1 MELNVSPTNAIEND
15 MEYSDNSS
23 DSKYTASAPTSI
35 NTEQFSVI
43 RIPEDSEKTSKHSS
57 RKQSKRRKKSSN
69 HSRPLPRIIVKPLPP
84 PPPPENRE
92 WMAATS
98 YSEPSSNTNKLCT
111 MREVLASI
119 PGFCMKPRKRSG
131 KKLSTAAQLQQTRE
145 GCIDLETPDSILVNT
160 NIRALLN
167 KHTFSI
173 LPPLYQYKLGQ
184 LLPSVDR
191 PSPSG
196 RLSSSSLNNEFF
208 ARACI
213 EWQDCLSGGE
223 FTPENQQKMKT
234 EAEKEKSK
242 IDPWKLK
249 HFEPYWGE
257 KSRREKSSIHLNSE
271 RPSLKTTIKLR
282 PTASITSS
290 STVPKI
296 KKSKS
301 SSTKR
306 MRSVGAVTR
315 SSSKVD
321 EVTDELIVASTKA
334 TAPIPDLLPLKH
346 AKKQSEDYIEC
357 PVEHFSFSDS
367 SSIQRLD
374 DSVSTTPVDPLLLPD
389 AESERNEI
397 KQELDITVVTI
408 EESSTSKD
416 CEEYKIETDGIVHT
430 DTTKRLSDE
439 EFYPSKRLKFEDFDL
454 DNEAFLTQ
462 NTEGSAS
469 NNGSDIEANYINEP
483 MCSNDELQMYSEQEH
498 VDTNSED
505 SKATASVYEF
515 DERSESSMSSSKIEN
530 NMTNITLNESNLN
543 VDYIPCEENNIV
555 ETRESPE
562 ICKEDIKHSPIREN
576 QSENISES
584 FADNMKIDTSTNIE
598 IHLEESLEESSHT
611 PKVLPYQSI
620 EVINQMECQIP
631 ESVQQICSK
640 NEEDIKCEGKDDSSE
655 NVHNYYDE
663 HFKDAESFIMESSGL
678 AILTSRKSFF
688 LLILLQVLALC

>member
-1 MELNVSPTNAIEND
+1 MELNVSPNVVIEND

-23 DSKYTASAPTSI
+23 DSKYTSSAPASI
-35 NTEQFSVI
+35 NAEQFSVI

-92 WMAATS
+92 WMAASS

-167 KHTFSI
+167 KHTFSL

-191 PSPSG
+191 PSSSG

-249 HFEPYWGE
+249 HFEPFWGE
-257 KSRREKSSIHLNSE
+257 KSRRDKSSINLNSE

-315 SSSKVD
+315 SSTKVD
-321 EVTDELIVASTKA
+321 DVIDELIVGSTKA

-346 AKKQSEDYIEC
+346 TKKQSEDYIEC

-416 CEEYKIETDGIVHT
+416 CEEYKIESDCIVHA
-430 DTTKRLSDE
+430 DPSKRLSDDVY
-439 EFYPSKRLKFEDFDL
+439 YPSKRLKFEDFDL

-462 NTEGSAS
+462 NTEGSTS
-469 NNGSDIEANYINEP
+469 NNGSDIEASYINEP

-530 NMTNITLNESNLN
+530 NMTCITLNDSNLN
-543 VDYIPCEENNIV
+543 VDYVPCEENNIV
-555 ETRESPE
+555 ETKGSPE
-562 ICKEDIKHSPIREN
+562 IQKEDLKQSPV
-576 QSENISES
+576 SENISES
-584 FADNMKIDTSTNIE
+584 FADNVKIDTSTNIE
-598 IHLEESLEESSHT
+598 THLEESSHT
-611 PKVLPYQSI
+611 AKALPYQSI
-620 EVINQMECQIP
+620 EVINQIECQIP
-631 ESVQQICSK
+631 QTVQQICSK
-640 NEEDIKCEGKDDSSE
+640 NIEEIKCEGKDESSE

-678 AILTSRKSFF
+678 VILNSRKF
-688 LLILLQVLALC
+688 LLIS

>member
-1 MELNVSPTNAIEND
+1 MELSVSPNNAIEND

-23 DSKYTASAPTSI
+23 DSKYRALACN

-43 RIPEDSEKTSKHSS
+43 RIPDDSDKTSKHSS

-98 YSEPSSNTNKLCT
+98 YSETSSNTIKLST

-119 PGFCMKPRKRSG
+119 PGFCLKPRKRSG

-167 KHTFSI
+167 KHTFSL

-213 EWQDCLSGGE
+213 EWHDCLSGGE

-249 HFEPYWGE
+249 HFEPIWGE
-257 KSRREKSSIHLNSE
+257 KSRREKSSLNLNSE

-315 SSSKVD
+315 SSAKVD
-321 EVTDELIVASTKA
+321 EVTEELVVGSTKA
-334 TAPIPDLLPLKH
+334 IAPIPDLLPLKH
-346 AKKQSEDYIEC
+346 TKKQSEDYVEC
-357 PVEHFSFSDS
+357 PVVEHFSFSDS
-367 SSIQRLD
+367 SSVQRLD

-416 CEEYKIETDGIVHT
+416 CEEYKIEIDSIVQT

-439 EFYPSKRLKFEDFDL
+439 EYYPSKRLKFEDFDL
-454 DNEAFLTQ
+454 DNEAFLTH

-469 NNGSDIEANYINEP
+469 NNGSDIEANYINEHIG
-483 MCSNDELQMYSEQEH
+483 SNDELQMYSEQEH

-530 NMTNITLNESNLN
+530 NMTNISLNESNLN
-543 VDYIPCEENNIV
+543 VDYASCEENNTV
-555 ETRESPE
+555 ETRSPE
-562 ICKEDIKHSPIREN
+562 IGKEDLKQSPTREN
-576 QSENISES
+576 QSEIMYES
-584 FADNMKIDTSTNIE
+584 SADDLKIDSSTNLDNHLEQSSHTSKELSYQNIE
-598 IHLEESLEESSHT
+598 IIDE
-611 PKVLPYQSI
+611 
-620 EVINQMECQIP
+620 MECQIP
-631 ESVQQICSK
+631 QAIQEICSK
-640 NEEDIKCEGKDDSSE
+640 NEEEIKCEGKDDPSE
-655 NVHNYYDE
+655 NVQNYYDE

-678 AILTSRKSFF
+678 AILTSRK
-688 LLILLQVLALC
+688 